1 MMAAGMSSTANEVIE
16 GMSANTTTW
25 IRKMLKKVKGRPIA
39 SESQPQNKRPTPLK
53 IEIVLTSS
61 AAVAAVTPVNFT
73 VNGEATEITA
83 APAVTFRA
91 RISQR
96 TYHRG
101 RRTASASV
109 NSRTERLVCCFSEG

>member
-1 MMAAGMSSTANEVIE
+1 MAAGMSSTANEVIE
-16 GMSANTTTW
+16 GMRAKTTIW
-25 IRKMLKKVKGRPIA
+25 IRNMLRKVKGRPMA

-83 APAVTFRA
+83 APAVTFKA
-91 RISQR
+91 RMSHK

-101 RRTASASV
+101 RRTASARV
-109 NSRTERLVCCFSEG
+109 Y